1 MKKNDKIFL
10 IVFLGIVT
18 FSLLY
23 LFQASYAKY
32 RRQLNANVEARV
44 ASWNIKVNNETIINK
59 TTLTNNIVPV
69 IDANTYVKD
78 NVIAPGS
85 TGYFDVI
92 INAEEVDV
100 DFIYTLTSDVA
111 EETPLLDL
119 EFTKYKVNG
128 VEYNYTTE
136 DTITGELTKNTGDV
150 NIRIY
155 FKWNDDP
162 TNQMNNQQDT
172 EYAADENHANTSMKV
187 MINFAQKNS
196 A

>member
-100 DFIYTLTSDVA
+100 DFTYTLTSDVA